1 MQSPPIIDLGYA
13 KYRGRRSSS
22 RCTVY
27 LGLPYAEPPLGHLR
41 FRKPVSLNT
50 QPVPNPQVI
59 DATQYPIFAI
69 QGATGS
75 SDFGG
80 AGSEDCLK
88 VDLYVPA
95 DATPSS
101 HYPVL
106 VYIHG
111 GGYRFGAPKN
121 WPFNHWIDIQ
131 PRVVIVSVYYR
142 LSVLGFLAH
151 PDFIKRDDLAD
162 CNVGIHDQIEA
173 LRWTKNHV
181 SRFGGDPNKITICG
195 QSAGGSSVEIQLTAF
210 GGQNRDLFCG
220 AIAQS
225 VYRTPVFQLDQKQPV
240 FDALLK
246 ELKCPLE
253 RLDNQLEW
261 LRTVNAVDLVQ
272 ASDAVFAR
280 HHEVLWDWKPVID
293 GELLPDYPAVLL
305 QSGRFVDVP
314 VIVGATTDE
323 TPSTDDMVWS
333 EELPKHWPLLTAADI
348 NDVAE
353 KYIAQALSIAK
364 AAGDGLNRS
373 ATLVFGEAFSKAWIY
388 RYNQPAGN
396 SSAVEHSSDN
406 WQMFQGTCTGPNA
419 TSIFEPLTQ
428 EQTRFAEELVCY
440 WLSFV
445 ETGNPNVHKPL
456 SSLVWPEY
464 RLTGERLVLQAPEK
478 GGQGSGCFVEDYPD
492 REKDRHRLWIGL
504 VDRTQN

>member
-1 MQSPPIIDLGYA
+1 MP
-13 KYRGRRSSS
+13 
-22 RCTVY
+22 
-27 LGLPYAEPPLGHLR
+27 
-41 FRKPVSLNT
+41 LNT
-50 QPVPNPQVI
+50 KPVPNPQVI

-88 VDLYVPA
+88 LDLYVPA

-111 GGYRFGAPKN
+111 GGYRFGAPKC
-121 WPFNHWIDIQ
+121 WPFHSWIDIQ

-151 PDFIKRDDLAD
+151 PEFIKRDDLAD

-181 SRFGGDPNKITICG
+181 SKFGGDPNKITICG
-195 QSAGGSSVEIQLTAF
+195 QSAGGSSVEIQLAAF

-246 ELKCPLE
+246 ELKCPLDG
-253 RLDNQLEW
+253 LDGQLEW
-261 LRTVNAVDLVQ
+261 LRTVNAIDLVQ
-272 ASDAVFAR
+272 ASDAVYAK
-280 HHEVLWDWKPVID
+280 HTEVLWDWKPVID
-293 GELLPDYPAVLL
+293 GELLPDYPTVLL

-333 EELPKHWPLLTAADI
+333 EELPKHWPLLTTVDI
-348 NDVAE
+348 DDIAE
-353 KYIAQALSIAK
+353 KYIAQALFLAK

-373 ATLVFGEAFSKAWIY
+373 ATLAFGEAFSKAWIY
-388 RYNQPAGN
+388 RYNQPAGD
-396 SSAVEHSSDN
+396 SAAVEHSSDN
-406 WQMFQGTCTGPNA
+406 WQMFQGTRTGPNA
-419 TSIFEPLTQ
+419 TSTFEPLNQ
-428 EQTRFAEELVCY
+428 EQTRFAEELVRY

-445 ETGNPNVHKPL
+445 EVGDPNVHK
-456 SSLVWPEY
+456 SSPSPVWPEY
-464 RLTGERLVLQAPEK
+464 RSTGERLVLQAPVK
-478 GGQGSGCFVEDYPD
+478 GDEGSGCFVEEYPG

-504 VDRTQN
+504 VDRLPSISPSPFDIPNVDPQANQQALLH

>member
-1 MQSPPIIDLGYA
+1 MQSSPIIDLGYA
-13 KYRGRRSSS
+13 KYRGKRSSS

-41 FRKPVSLNT
+41 FRRPVPLNT
-50 QPVPNPQVI
+50 KPVPNPQVI

-88 VDLYVPA
+88 LDLYVPA

-106 VYIHG
+106 VYIH
-111 GGYRFGAPKN
+111 
-121 WPFNHWIDIQ
+121 

-151 PDFIKRDDLAD
+151 PEFIKRDDLAD

-173 LRWTKNHV
+173 LRWTKNH
-181 SRFGGDPNKITICG
+181 
-195 QSAGGSSVEIQLTAF
+195 SAGGSSVEIQLAAF

-253 RLDNQLEW
+253 SLDGQLEW

-272 ASDAVFAR
+272 ASDAVFAK
-280 HHEVLWDWKPVID
+280 HTEVLWDWKPVID
-293 GELLPDYPAVLL
+293 GELLPDYPTVLL

-314 VIVGATTDE
+314 VIVGLVHVMA
-323 TPSTDDMVWS
+323 
-333 EELPKHWPLLTAADI
+333 LPE
-348 NDVAE
+348 V
-353 KYIAQALSIAK
+353 
-364 AAGDGLNRS
+364 G
-373 ATLVFGEAFSKAWIY
+373 
-388 RYNQPAGN
+388 
-396 SSAVEHSSDN
+396 
-406 WQMFQGTCTGPNA
+406 
-419 TSIFEPLTQ
+419 
-428 EQTRFAEELVCY
+428 
-440 WLSFV
+440 
-445 ETGNPNVHKPL
+445 
-456 SSLVWPEY
+456 
-464 RLTGERLVLQAPEK
+464 
-478 GGQGSGCFVEDYPD
+478 
-492 REKDRHRLWIGL
+492 KD
-504 VDRTQN
+504 

>member
-162 CNVGIHDQIEA
+162 CN
-173 LRWTKNHV
+173 
-181 SRFGGDPNKITICG
+181 
-195 QSAGGSSVEIQLTAF
+195 SAGGSSVEIQLTAF

-406 WQMFQGTCTGPNA
+406 WQMFQGTCTG
-419 TSIFEPLTQ
+419 
-428 EQTRFAEELVCY
+428 
-440 WLSFV
+440 
-445 ETGNPNVHKPL
+445 
-456 SSLVWPEY
+456 
-464 RLTGERLVLQAPEK
+464 
-478 GGQGSGCFVEDYPD
+478 
-492 REKDRHRLWIGL
+492 
-504 VDRTQN
+504 